1 MTGTSIAASG
11 IVLEPLTKDNYENW
25 SCLVRNYL
33 VGHGLWGVVTS
44 IPEIGARS
52 KIEYEIWNR
61 KNGKALHII
70 QLTCGPEN
78 LTHIRDLHIA
88 KEAWNKLGATY
99 SSDLQADPDIEQGVV
114 DDSLR
119 QYKSLHKYIESGE
132 WKDANS
138 FIKSD
143 STAIYSTSSMGRT
156 VLHVAVVAGH
166 EEIVKKLVK
175 EGKDKLV
182 KMKDNRGYTA
192 LALVAELTGNT
203 NIAKCMTTVVYRKIS
218 RSETVNPFRDLL
230 SMKTNDGEIPVLLA
244 AAKGHKEMTRYLYR
258 YTPTEDLRDD
268 NYHNGV
274 LLLTRCITAEIFS
287 VALNLLQQFPKMP
300 LAHKSHFE
308 SDCVQPLYALA
319 RMPSVFPS
327 GSGYGFIRQFF
338 NDILRFPEKEV
349 REFSGIIVSRANI
362 AKEETQHKASFVGR
376 LCGRMLNLSPVKQ
389 LGRLLILVH
398 MSFQNWVLL
407 KFSGI
412 RKIYNQKMT
421 YRLAL
426 EILSCLHQRIQ
437 EFKESELREAS
448 AYDAMLQAAKHGII
462 EFIDAMRK
470 GNPDLLWAID
480 KNKRGVFSHAIL
492 NRRKAV
498 FELIHDSTVNGRKE
512 IVKCR
517 VDAFGNSMLHLAGY
531 LGPSSDLD
539 RRSGPAMQM
548 QREILWFKAVEEIVH
563 PKCKEA
569 KNADDKKPR
578 ELFTEGHKELVKAG
592 EKWAKDTAGS
602 FTLVATL
609 ITTIMFAAAFT
620 VPGGNN
626 QDNGVPL
633 FLHDITF
640 DAFIIADAASL
651 FTSSTSVLLFIGIL
665 TARYAEKDF
674 LKSLPLRL
682 LFALIMLFFSVI
694 SMIVAFC
701 ASLAMLLKGHHR
713 VIITAMSFASVP
725 VIVLVPSQLRLFLE
739 IFKST
744 VLSN

>member
-1 MTGTSIAASG
+1 MAGTTSNIAATG
-11 IVLEPLTKDNYENW
+11 IVLEALTKDNYDNW

-33 VGHGLWGVVTS
+33 IGHDLWEVVLGPLSRDETD
-44 IPEIGARS
+44 
-52 KIEYEIWNR
+52 KKWNK
-61 KNGKALHII
+61 KNAKALHII
-70 QLTCGPEN
+70 QLACGSEN
-78 LTHIRDLHIA
+78 LTRIRDLQSA
-88 KEAWNKLGATY
+88 KEAWNKLGASY
-99 SSDLQADPDIEQGVV
+99 SSDLKADPDTEQGVV

-119 QYKSLHKYIESGE
+119 QYKSLHRYIESGE
-132 WKDANS
+132 WNDAKAFMNM
-138 FIKSD
+138 D
-143 STAIYSTSSMGRT
+143 ERAIFSTSSKGRT
-156 VLHVAVVAGH
+156 VLHVAVIAGR

-175 EGKDKLV
+175 DGKQELL
-182 KMKDNRGYTA
+182 KMKDDRGYTA

-203 NIAKCMTTVVYRKIS
+203 NIAECMIPKKLS
-218 RSETVNPFRDLL
+218 RHGSGGPVLGQDLL

-244 AAKGHKEMTRYLYR
+244 AAKGHKEMTTYLYR
-258 YTPTEDLRDD
+258 NTRMEDLTDE
-268 NYHNGV
+268 NFYNGV
-274 LLLTRCITAEIFS
+274 LLLTRCITAEIFG
-287 VALNLLQQFPKMP
+287 VALNLLQRFQQMP
-300 LAHKSHFE
+300 LAHKSKSE
-308 SDCVQPLYALA
+308 SDSVQPLYALA

-327 GSGYGFIRQFF
+327 GSGYGFIRQFLY
-338 NDILRFPEKEV
+338 NILRLPE
-349 REFSGIIVSRANI
+349 REMHELYSINVSLPNL
-362 AKEETQHKASFVGR
+362 AKEEKQHKTSFTGR
-376 LCGRMLNLSPVKQ
+376 LCGWILSISSIKL
-389 LGRLLILVH
+389 LGRLLIYVH
-398 MSFQNWVLL
+398 MSFQNSVLIKL
-407 KFSGI
+407 SGI
-412 RKIYNQKMT
+412 REIYNQKMT
-421 YRLAL
+421 HLLVL
-426 EILSCLHQRIQ
+426 EILNCLFQRIQ
-437 EFKESELREAS
+437 DFKESELVDAS

-480 KNKRGVFSHAIL
+480 KNKRGIFSHAVL

-498 FELIHDSTVNGRKE
+498 FQLIRDGTVNGRKE

-517 VDAFGNSMLHLAGY
+517 VDVFGNSMLHLAGY

-548 QREILWFKAVEEIVH
+548 QREILWFKAVEGIVH

-569 KNADDKKPR
+569 KNSDDKKPR
-578 ELFTEGHKELVKAG
+578 EIFTESHREMVKAG

-626 QDNGVPL
+626 QDSGVPL
-633 FLHDITF
+633 FLHDYTF
-640 DAFIIADAASL
+640 NIFIIADAISL

-682 LFALIMLFFSVI
+682 LFGLIALFLSVV

-701 ASLAMLLKGHHR
+701 ASLAMLLKGHHG
-713 VIITAMSFASVP
+713 VIITAVSFASVP

-739 IFKST
+739 IFRST